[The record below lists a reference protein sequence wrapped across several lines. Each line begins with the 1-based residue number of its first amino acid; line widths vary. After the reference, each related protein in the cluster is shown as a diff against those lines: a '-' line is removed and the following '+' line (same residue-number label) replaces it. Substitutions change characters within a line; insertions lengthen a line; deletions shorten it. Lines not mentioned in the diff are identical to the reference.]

1 VVQALVAWQEK
12 NIMTMYSPFFNSTHP
27 VSALVLS
34 LASLVAVS
42 TSTGL
47 ALLIGLSSWIVL
59 LVSTLALF
67 AVAPALRKETLLF
80 DARSVFTMAVVAAL
94 LSSIVAL
101 LIVILQLFRYE
112 ATLHAGIWLP
122 LIASNALIYMHLL
135 GVWEQPDGRSVK
147 TAFWCG
153 AYYCAALTVLAVLR
167 EFLSSGTVLSD
178 LHLLNPAWPET
189 GIVFIRD
196 YPHLKLFSMVCGGL
210 VIAGLLLAL
219 INWIRLDQPAL
230 PDKRLPT
237 DEKRVR
243 VTGRIR

>member
-1 VVQALVAWQEK
+1 MNLHSPFYNSSNSVVALV
-12 NIMTMYSPFFNSTHP
+12 
-27 VSALVLS
+27 LLS

-47 ALLIGLSSWIVL
+47 ALLVGLSSWVVL
-59 LVSTLALF
+59 LISTLVLSAISP
-67 AVAPALRKETLLF
+67 VLRKEALLLN
-80 DARSVFTMAVVAAL
+80 ARSAFTMAVVAAL
-94 LSSIVAL
+94 LSCIVAM

-112 ATLHAGIWLP
+112 ATLFAGIWLP

-135 GVWEQPDGRSVK
+135 GVWEQPAGRSVK

-178 LHLLNPAWPET
+178 LHLLNPAWSET
-189 GIVFIRD
+189 GIVIIRD
-196 YPHLKLFSMVCGGL
+196 YPHIKLFSMVCGGL
-210 VIAGLLLAL
+210 VVAGLLLAL
-219 INWIRLDQPAL
+219 INSFRRDQPAL
-230 PDKRLPT
+230 PDQRLPS

-243 VTGRIR
+243 VTGRIL